1 MSSLSSSSLPKVIF
15 VLGGPGAGKG
25 TQCLKIVENFGYVH
39 LSAGELLRAERQRP
53 GSKVGE
59 QIEDHIRKGS
69 IVPVEITCTLLENAM
84 KESDKDTFLI
94 DGFPRNKDNL
104 DGWNRQMGEKAH
116 VKGVLFFE
124 CAEDVC
130 VNRCLERGKQS
141 GRSDDN
147 EDTLKKR
154 IATYNESTL
163 PIIQY
168 FDQMKM
174 VKRIDAS
181 KTEQKVYEEVEA
193 ALKEIS

>member
-1 MSSLSSSSLPKVIF
+1 M
-15 VLGGPGAGKG
+15 
-25 TQCLKIVENFGYVH
+25 
-39 LSAGELLRAERQRP
+39 
-53 GSKVGE
+53 
-59 QIEDHIRKGS
+59 
-69 IVPVEITCTLLENAM
+69 EITCSLLENAM
-84 KESDKDTFLI
+84 KESGKETFLI

-104 DGWNRQMGEKAH
+104 DGWNRQMGDKAH

-124 CAEDVC
+124 CSEDVC

-154 IATYNESTL
+154 ITTYNESTL

-181 KTEQKVYEEVEA
+181 KTENQVYSEVED
-193 ALKEIS
+193 ALKEIN

>member
-1 MSSLSSSSLPKVIF
+1 
-15 VLGGPGAGKG
+15 
-25 TQCLKIVENFGYVH
+25 
-39 LSAGELLRAERQRP
+39 
-53 GSKVGE
+53 
-59 QIEDHIRKGS
+59 
-69 IVPVEITCTLLENAM
+69 M
-84 KESDKDTFLI
+84 KESGKETFLI

-104 DGWNRQMGEKAH
+104 DGWNRQMGEKAL

-124 CAEDVC
+124 CSEEIC

-168 FDQMKM
+168 FDQLKM

-181 KTEQKVYEEVEA
+181 KTENEVYQEVEA
-193 ALKEIS
+193 ALKEIK